1 MICNEGH
8 NGLVLQEWMEIFV
21 LLPNHFGGK
30 KWIFVAILLFVVILF
45 EIGFV
50 HIRFLSFDHFS
61 SLRLL
66 PQKSSAQN
74 FQVFSQYL
82 VVHDWFT
89 NEYFGLKVWAT

>member
-1 MICNEGH
+1 MDGDFCPPSKSFLGEGVD
-8 NGLVLQEWMEIFV
+8 L
-21 LLPNHFGGK
+21 
-30 KWIFVAILLFVVILF
+30 VAILLFVVILF

-50 HIRFLSFDHFS
+50 HTRFLSFDHVSF
-61 SLRLL
+61 LRLL

-89 NEYFGLKVWAT
+89 NENFGLKIWAT

>member
-1 MICNEGH
+1 MD
-8 NGLVLQEWMEIFV
+8 L
-21 LLPNHFGGK
+21 
-30 KWIFVAILLFVVILF
+30 VAILLFVVVLF

-61 SLRLL
+61 FLRLL
-66 PQKSSAQN
+66 PQQNSAQN

-89 NEYFGLKVWAT
+89 NENFELKIWAT